1 MKFSDIIGHQELKA
15 QLRQGAQSGRVSHA
29 QLFAGRGGYGTLALA
44 LAYAQYLNCPNRTAE
59 DSCGVCPTCMQM
71 STLSHPDLHM
81 VMPVNKLGKK
91 SGEVVISD
99 NFMSQFRRLYA
110 QGEGYITPQM
120 WFEELELGKTLQGVI
135 SAKEADDIIRKLSF
149 KSYGAEYKIM
159 VIWLPEMMNEQ
170 AANKILKIVEEPQGK
185 TLFLLV
191 SERSEKLL
199 STIISRTQRVDVPPI
214 EIPDLER
221 YAQQRGITDSAQ
233 QRALAR
239 VCSGDVI
246 ELKSLI
252 NGEKSAQRSENFAHF
267 TALMRLSYNNK
278 HLELM
283 TWAEDV
289 AALPREGQRGMLQYF
304 LRMLREAYIIHAGV
318 GEISYLWSE
327 EADFCKKFAPFI
339 GNQNI
344 EFLISQIELALAQLS
359 QNGNPAIIF
368 THFALIVSKQ
378 INKL

>member
-1 MKFSDIIGHQELKA
+1 MRFADIVGHSELKA
-15 QLRQGAQSGRVSHA
+15 QLRQGVLSGRVSHA
-29 QLFAGRGGYGTLALA
+29 QLFAGRAGYGTLPLA
-44 LAYAQYLNCPNRTAE
+44 LAYAQYLNCPCRTQE
-59 DSCGVCPTCMQM
+59 DSCGVCPTCLQM

-99 NFMSQFRRLYA
+99 GFIHQFRRLFA
-110 QGEGYITPQM
+110 QREGYISPQM
-120 WFEELELGKTLQGVI
+120 WFDDLELGKTLQGVI

-170 AANKILKIVEEPQGK
+170 AANKILKVLEEPQGK

-199 STIISRTQRVDVPPI
+199 TTIISRTQRVDIPRI
-214 EIPDLER
+214 ESSELEH
-221 YAQQRGITDSAQ
+221 YAAQRGVTDTLQ
-233 QRALAR
+233 QRAMAR
-239 VCSGDVI
+239 VCAGDVI

-252 NGEKSAQRSENFAHF
+252 NGEQSAQRSENFAHF
-267 TALMRLSYNNK
+267 TALMRLSYNDK

-283 TWAEDV
+283 SWAEEV
-289 AALPREGQRGMLQYF
+289 SALPREGQRGMLQYF
-304 LRMLREAYIIHAGV
+304 LRMLREAYVIHAGL
-318 GEISYLWSE
+318 GDISYLWGE

-344 EFLISQIELALAQLS
+344 EFLISQIELALSQLS
-359 QNGNPAIIF
+359 QNGNPTIIF

-378 INKL
+378 INRL